1 MVKVKKR
8 VPNKKK
14 FEDYPD
20 VDYSKIF
27 SKCLSDCKKW
37 KVPISKKIHSKVK
50 FIKRQDCYALC
61 ELMDTKYYQ
70 ISYTTAG
77 FDEYGVSEEA
87 IYNLFM
93 HELCHTIP
101 GCFNHLGEWKFWVN
115 KLNEHGC
122 RINPYPY
129 STSKKEYR
137 NFY

>member
-27 SKCLSDCKKW
+27 EKCISDCKRW
-37 KVPISKKIHSKVK
+37 KIPISGKIRKNVR
-50 FIKRQDCYALC
+50 FIKRNDCYALC
-61 ELMDTKYYQ
+61 EAMDSGYFQ

-77 FDEYGVSEEA
+77 FDEYGVSDEA
-87 IYNLFM
+87 LYNLFM

-101 GCFNHLGEWKFWVN
+101 GCFNHLKCWKSWVK

-122 RINPYPY
+122 KINPYPF
-129 STSKKEYR
+129 SVSRVEYKD
-137 NFY
+137 FY